1 MADFS
6 RRSMIRTAAL
16 VSLAAKVGC
25 VRRIS
30 PNRSL
35 SVPAPV
41 DGDVTIPLAQ
51 ASELSTAGGA
61 VIAQPL
67 GEPGGYLIANTGTG
81 FVALGATCPH
91 EGCSVA
97 WVPEDR
103 EAECPCHGSRFA
115 GDGTVL
121 NPPAQSDLATY
132 PVAPDGQGNLIV
144 QLFAGTGALKDLRV
158 SDGEFSFA
166 IADFPALATVG
177 GIVAG
182 RPTGFPSPLLITRLP
197 LESGP
202 DAVAAID
209 AICTHLGCTVL
220 PGAGELDCPCHGS
233 IFNLAGG
240 FVQGPAGGGL
250 LRYVVAFDGT
260 TVTVSTTFRA

>member
-35 SVPAPV
+35 RVPAPV

-51 ASELSTAGGA
+51 ASELSSAGGA

-121 NPPAQSDLATY
+121 NPPAQTDLATY
-132 PVAPDGQGNLIV
+132 PVAPDGQGNLIL

-158 SDGEFSFA
+158 SDGQFSFA
-166 IADFPALATVG
+166 VANFPALATVG

-182 RPTGFPSPLLITRLP
+182 RPAGFPSPLLITRLAMG
-197 LESGP
+197 SGP
-202 DAVAAID
+202 DAIGAID

-220 PGAGELDCPCHGS
+220 PGAGDLACPCHGS
-233 IFNLAGG
+233 TFDLAGG
-240 FVQGPAGGGL
+240 FLQGPAGGGL
-250 LRYVVAFDGT
+250 LRYLVAFDGT
-260 TVTVSTTFRA
+260 TVTVSTRFRA

>member
-1 MADFS
+1 MTNLL
-6 RRSMIRTAAL
+6 RRSMMKTAAL
-16 VSLAAKVGC
+16 APLAAKFAC
-25 VRRIS
+25 VRRIA
-30 PNRSL
+30 PNRSV
-35 SVPAPV
+35 SVAAAV
-41 DGDVTIPLAQ
+41 DGDVTIALAQ
-51 ASELSTAGGA
+51 APELSRAGGA
-61 VIAQPL
+61 IVAHPL
-67 GEPGGYLIANTGTG
+67 GSPGGYLVANTGAG
-81 FVALGATCPH
+81 YLALRAECPH
-91 EGCSVA
+91 EGCDVA
-97 WVPEDR
+97 WVQEDR

-182 RPTGFPSPLLITRLP
+182 RPTGFPSPLLITRP

-233 IFNLAGG
+233 IFNLAG
-240 FVQGPAGGGL
+240 
-250 LRYVVAFDGT
+250 
-260 TVTVSTTFRA
+260 